1 MRRRKKIMS
10 LLLCG
15 ALTFSLVPQTVLAA
29 GSTENVLSLED
40 GLEEPEPLADE
51 CVCTER
57 CTEENVN
64 SDCPVCGAEGAD
76 LTQCKGEEALPED
89 PSENADTAVNEV
101 QTLIDALPTV
111 EDVRDMGTEEK
122 QTVREQVEAA
132 QKAYNALT
140 KEQQVKVTGAE
151 IFEELL
157 AALEDKSESAEVID
171 SGTFG
176 DNDNLSWSIDTQGVL
191 TIKGLG
197 LSLIH
202 ISEPTRP

>member
-64 SDCPVCGAEGAD
+64 SDCLVCGAEGAD
-76 LTQCKGEEALPED
+76 LTQCKGEEALPEN
-89 PSENADTAVNEV
+89 PSKMR
-101 QTLIDALPTV
+101 IP
-111 EDVRDMGTEEK
+111 M
-122 QTVREQVEAA
+122 
-132 QKAYNALT
+132 
-140 KEQQVKVTGAE
+140 
-151 IFEELL
+151 
-157 AALEDKSESAEVID
+157 
-171 SGTFG
+171 
-176 DNDNLSWSIDTQGVL
+176 
-191 TIKGLG
+191 
-197 LSLIH
+197 
-202 ISEPTRP
+202 